1 MPIINLK
8 EHYPT
13 AHPKDFFVEVSDE
26 VHQFLLSMKRKEDAF
41 ARQVSR
47 YHAYHSLDDPAFSA
61 ESYLLVPTPTPAEII
76 ERQQHLVNINHT
88 ILALSPK
95 QAKRCYDYFYCGIS
109 MPSIAEKE
117 GTTVGSVSGSIKSA
131 LISDRH
137 LGKIER
143 GEGTASIDLLV
154 EVAIS
159 LNTTLDFLILGVL
172 DTPRE
177 RELNAQ
183 IKKQHQKIQ
192 IIKNKLSNL
201 IDELDASV

>member
-1 MPIINLK
+1 MLDFKPSMMHFLFTLRLRKAMPIINLK

-41 ARQVSR
+41 ARPVSR

-131 LISDRH
+131 LIN
-137 LGKIER
+137 L
-143 GEGTASIDLLV
+143 
-154 EVAIS
+154 
-159 LNTTLDFLILGVL
+159 
-172 DTPRE
+172 RE
-177 RELNAQ
+177 KCNLF
-183 IKKQHQKIQ
+183 IKP
-192 IIKNKLSNL
+192 
-201 IDELDASV
+201 